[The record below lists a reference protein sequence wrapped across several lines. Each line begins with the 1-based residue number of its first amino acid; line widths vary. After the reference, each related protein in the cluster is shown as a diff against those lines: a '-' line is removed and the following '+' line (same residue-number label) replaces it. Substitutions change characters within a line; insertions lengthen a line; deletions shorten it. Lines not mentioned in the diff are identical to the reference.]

1 MFRMLKVRP
10 PHGWSA
16 VIWELVIVVVGVLVA
31 LWAGQLVQNWEWK
44 TKVAG
49 AQESMRSELLS
60 DNGPQIYQR
69 AVMHPCA
76 QAKLVDIRAA
86 VEAGK
91 SRNEISELISGYWLQ
106 LVTYDTL
113 ALDAATAS
121 DVLAHMPKQELDAI
135 VAAYSVIPSMERNA
149 DKEEDDMA
157 RLHSLRRTGRALSQQ
172 ESAEVVAAV
181 EALRSNDNAMWA
193 AARWALPSIQK
204 LGPLDAERRT
214 RLMRNAHRHYGA
226 CIRDLP
232 ANWPNGVPLA
242 GD

>member
-1 MFRMLKVRP
+1 MIKVRP

-44 TKVAG
+44 TKVAA

-76 QAKLVDIRAA
+76 QAKLDDIRAA
-86 VEAGK
+86 VEGGK
-91 SRNEISELISGYWLQ
+91 SRNEISQLISGYWLQ
-106 LVTYDTL
+106 FLTYDTL

-121 DVLAHMPKQELDAI
+121 DVLAHMPKQKLDAL
-135 VAAYSVIPSMERNA
+135 VDAYAVIPSMDRNG
-149 DKEEDDMA
+149 DKEEDNMA
-157 RLHSLRRTGRALSQQ
+157 RLRSLRRTGGPLSQQ
-172 ESAEVVAAV
+172 EAAEVVAAV
-181 EALRSNDNAMWA
+181 EALRNNDDAMWA
-193 AARWALPSIQK
+193 AARWALPAIQK
-204 LGPLDAERRT
+204 LGRLDVERRG
-214 RLMRNAHRHYGA
+214 RLVGNARRHYGA

-232 ANWPNGVPLA
+232 ADWPKGVPLA